1 MKIYKKITDAI
12 VKVTGIILMLL
23 VAGLAGLI
31 IFELL
36 IRNLLDKSFRASI
49 EVCGIMFMWMAFL
62 GIIYLY
68 DKSRL
73 MRFEILLVRVKE
85 PVTTILWYIN
95 KIVSLMLGAVMVLS
109 YINLYPFISTRY
121 FSTIQ
126 FLPYSFQFLPMALA
140 GGFMVLKTIYQ
151 LIEKS
156 TVPAKREGKGR

>member
-73 MRFEILLVRVKE
+73 MRFEILLACVKE

>member
-12 VKVTGIILMLL
+12 VKVTGILLMLL

-73 MRFEILLVRVKE
+73 MRFEILLAHVKE

-95 KIVSLMLGAVMVLS
+95 KLVSLMLGAVMVLS
-109 YINLYPFISTRY
+109 YINLYPYISTRY

-151 LIEKS
+151 LIEKL
-156 TVPAKREGKGR
+156 TVPSKREGKGR

>member
-73 MRFEILLVRVKE
+73 MRFEILLARVKE

>member
-1 MKIYKKITDAI
+1 MKIYKNITDAI
-12 VKVTGIILMLL
+12 VKATAIMLMLL

-36 IRNLLDKSFRASI
+36 IRNLLGKSFRASI

-73 MRFEILLVRVKE
+73 MRFEILLVHVKE
-85 PVTTILWYIN
+85 PVITILWYIN
-95 KIVSLMLGAVMVLS
+95 KLVSLMLGAVMVLS

-126 FLPYSFQFLPMALA
+126 FLPYSFQFFPMALA
-140 GGFMVLKTIYQ
+140 GGFIVLKTVYQ
-151 LIEKS
+151 LLEKI
-156 TVPAKREGKGR
+156 TVPANREKKGR